1 LKFEEVYN
9 IFFEPGEVAEIR
21 AFGLSKGNKAW
32 EGWAGGSGV
41 VFGYFDNAQ
50 DFGKAAGALDRA
62 KAEGIY
68 FTLNPTNPDLL
79 ARSANRLKA
88 AGAKTATTSDK
99 DIVCIRWLPI
109 DLDPVRPSGISSTDQ
124 ELEYSKE
131 ARFRICEFVKHE
143 FKGCPPILAVS
154 GNGTHL
160 LYKLEDLPNTDDTK
174 DKIRQALAAIAANF
188 SDEKV
193 HVDLKVFN
201 PARIWKLYGT
211 TGRKGDHIEKRP
223 HRKSYIDK
231 TAK

>member
-1 LKFEEVYN
+1 MKFEDVYN
-9 IFFEPGEVAEIR
+9 TFFEPGEVTEIR
-21 AFGLSKGNKAW
+21 AFGLSKSNKAW

-50 DFGKAAGALDRA
+50 DFAKAAAALDRA

-68 FTLNPTNPDLL
+68 FTLNPANPDLL

-88 AGAKTATTSDK
+88 AGAKTSTTTDK
-99 DIVCIRWLPI
+99 DILCVRWLPI

-124 ELEYSKE
+124 ELEYAQIIKV
-131 ARFRICEFVKHE
+131 RICQFIKHE
-143 FKGCPPILAVS
+143 FDGYPPILAVS

-160 LYKLEDLPNTDDTK
+160 IYKLEDLPNTDDTK
-174 DKIRQALAAIAANF
+174 DKIRNAIAAIAYQF
-188 SDEKV
+188 SDDQV

-211 TGRKGDHIEKRP
+211 TGRKGDHIKERP
-223 HRKSYIDK
+223 HRKSFIEK
-231 TAK
+231 